1 MQTTITSSAP
11 LPSTLYSASCGFEA
25 ACQISAL
32 PEGHRSRGLHGHS
45 YLATVRAAL
54 PPQWAPFPGAEVEE
68 LRRRLETCLAPLD
81 HGLLNTTLEQPTDEN
96 IARWIKKRL
105 EQTFDVPG
113 IQQIG
118 IQSTAHSGVD
128 LDVSGRA
135 HVWRRY
141 RFQAAHQLPN
151 VPPGHKCGRMHGH
164 GFEAIV
170 HANQDLGERDLSIDY
185 DHLDEVWAPL
195 HMQLNYQCLNEIEGL
210 DNPTSE
216 VISAW
221 LWQRL
226 KPQLPELSWVTVY
239 ETGSCGANFDGLQYR
254 IWKELTLDSA
264 IQLKRAPAGS
274 PLRAIHGHTY
284 TLRLHLS
291 AELDA
296 LKGWTVDFGDVKTR
310 FDPIFK
316 AIDHRPLYEIADL
329 PDGDSASLAAWVL
342 AKGRVVLPQLDR
354 VDMYE
359 TRGSGAIVS
368 ASGIDDLIPV

>member
-1 MQTTITSSAP
+1 MKYP
-11 LPSTLYSASCGFEA
+11 NSTLHSASAGFES
-25 ACQISAL
+25 ACRIPAL
-32 PEGHRSRGLHGHS
+32 PPGHRSRGLHGHS
-45 YLATVRAAL
+45 YFATVRADL
-54 PPQWAPFPGAEVEE
+54 PADGSFAPFPGAEVEE
-68 LRRRLETCLAPLD
+68 LRRRLEACVAPLD
-81 HGLLNTTLEQPTDEN
+81 HALLNDTLAQPTDEN
-96 IARWIKKRL
+96 IARWIRQRL
-105 EQTFDVPG
+105 ETEFAVPG
-113 IQQIG
+113 IRQIG

-128 LDVSGRA
+128 LDVSGQA

-151 VPPGHKCGRMHGH
+151 VPAGHKCGRMHGH
-164 GFEAIV
+164 GFEVIL
-170 HANQDLGERDLSIDY
+170 HANQDLGERDLAVDY
-185 DHLDEVWAPL
+185 DHLDEVWAPF
-195 HMQLNYQCLNEIEGL
+195 HMLLNYQCLNSIEGL

-239 ETGSCGANFDGLQYR
+239 ETGSCGANYDGSRYR

-264 IQLKRAPAGS
+264 IQLKRAPAEH
-274 PLRAIHGHTY
+274 PLRGIHGHTY

-291 AELDA
+291 APLDEVQ
-296 LKGWTVDFGDVKTR
+296 GWTVDFGDVKTL

-329 PDGDSASLAAWVL
+329 PDGDAASLAAWVL
-342 AKGRVVLPQLDR
+342 AKGRAVLPQIDR
-354 VDMYE
+354 VDLYE

-368 ASGIDDLIPV
+368 VEHADELIPV

>member
-1 MQTTITSSAP
+1 MHTTPSAP
-11 LPSTLYSASCGFEA
+11 NSSTLYSASCGFEA
-25 ACQISAL
+25 ACQIPAL

-54 PPQWAPFPGAEVEE
+54 PPHWAPFPGAEVEE
-68 LRRRLETCLAPLD
+68 LRRRLEACLAPLD
-81 HGLLNTTLEQPTDEN
+81 HRLLNSTLEQPTDEN

-105 EQTFDVPG
+105 EQDFDVPG

-128 LDVSGRA
+128 LDVGGRA

-151 VPPGHKCGRMHGH
+151 VPAGHKCGRMHGH
-164 GFEAIV
+164 GFEVIV

-185 DHLDEVWAPL
+185 DHLDEVWAPF

-239 ETGSCGANFDGLQYR
+239 ETGSCGANFDGQQYR

-264 IQLKRAPAGS
+264 IQLKRAPAGN

-342 AKGRVVLPQLDR
+342 AKGRAVLPQLDR

>member
-25 ACQISAL
+25 ACQIPAL
-32 PEGHRSRGLHGHS
+32 PDGHRSRGLHGHS

-54 PPQWAPFPGAEVEE
+54 APDWAPFPGAEVEE
-68 LRRRLETCLAPLD
+68 LRRRLQACLAPLD
-81 HGLLNTTLEQPTDEN
+81 HALLNTTLEQPTDEN

-105 EQTFDVPG
+105 EQDFDVPG

-239 ETGSCGANFDGLQYR
+239 ETGSCGANFDGQQYR

-342 AKGRVVLPQLDR
+342 TKGRGVLPQLDR

-359 TRGSGAIVS
+359 TRGCGTIVS
-368 ASGIDDLIPV
+368 VSGIDDLIPV

>member
-1 MQTTITSSAP
+1 MTHK
-11 LPSTLYSASCGFEA
+11 LYSASSGFES
-25 ACQISAL
+25 ACQIPAL
-32 PEGHRSRGLHGHS
+32 PAGHRSRGLHGHS
-45 YLATVRAAL
+45 YFATVRAEL
-54 PPQWAPFPGAEVEE
+54 PEGWAPFGGAEVEE
-68 LRRRLETCLAPLD
+68 LRRRLEQCVAPLD
-81 HGLLNTTLEQPTDEN
+81 HALLNETITQPTDEN
-96 IARWIKKRL
+96 IARWIRRRL
-105 EQTFDVPG
+105 AGEFGVPG
-113 IQQIG
+113 IQQVG
-118 IQSTAHSGVD
+118 IHSTAHSGVD
-128 LDVSGRA
+128 LDASGQA

-141 RFQAAHQLPN
+141 RFQAAHRLPH
-151 VPPGHKCGRMHGH
+151 VPAGHKCGRMHGH
-164 GFEAIV
+164 GFEVIL
-170 HANQDLGERDLSIDY
+170 HANQDLEERDLSVDY

-210 DNPTSE
+210 ANPTSE

-221 LWQRL
+221 LWARL

-239 ETGSCGANFDGLQYR
+239 ETGSCGANFDGERYR

-264 IQLKRAPAGS
+264 IRLKRAPADS
-274 PLRAIHGHTY
+274 PLSAIHGHTY

-291 AELDA
+291 AALDA
-296 LKGWTVDFGDVKTR
+296 VMGWTVDFGDVKTL

-342 AKGRVVLPQLDR
+342 AKGQAVLPQLDR

-368 ASGIDDLIPV
+368 LPAAYELIPV